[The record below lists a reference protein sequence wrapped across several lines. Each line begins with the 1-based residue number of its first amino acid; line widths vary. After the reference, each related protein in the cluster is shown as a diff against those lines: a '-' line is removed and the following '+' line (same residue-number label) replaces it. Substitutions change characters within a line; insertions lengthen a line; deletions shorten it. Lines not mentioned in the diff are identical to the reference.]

1 MNPYLLNIPGYKE
14 AIENL
19 PIEEVTIDDNF
30 LETHKE
36 AIDSL
41 KEIFSGR
48 GGIHVI
54 SKEDSE
60 RNYPII
66 VRVPSKANQEKLMK
80 ELSAKKKTP
89 LEVQTSLIFENL
101 LYPSPEIV
109 QRWLEEAPGLPI
121 AYGNELT
128 DLAGTTATAI
138 RKKL

>member
-1 MNPYLLNIPGYKE
+1 MNPYLINIAGYKE
-14 AIENL
+14 AVSKL
-19 PIEEVTIDDNF
+19 PQEETVIDDVF

-36 AIDSL
+36 AINDL
-41 KEIFSGR
+41 KEIFSSK
-48 GGIHVI
+48 GGIHII

-60 RNYPII
+60 KNYPII
-66 VRVPSKANQEKLMK
+66 VRVPSKQNQEKLMK
-80 ELSAKKKTP
+80 ELSLKKKTS

-109 QRWLEEAPGLPI
+109 TKWLEEVPGLPI
-121 AYGNELT
+121 SYGNELT